1 MRIEQLT
8 FTRFLAAISIV
19 VFHYG
24 QKSFVF
30 NNDYVGFLFIQANVG
45 VSYFFILSGFVMVI
59 AYEKKTKICY
69 AEYFKS
75 RFARIYPI
83 YCFAIFLL
91 LLTQFLT
98 RSIDFEGFF
107 LNLFMI
113 QAWLPGKALS
123 FNSPGWSLSVE
134 AFFYVIFPVLFNVI
148 YKRGNYKT
156 ITITVLLFWLMS
168 QIIFHL
174 LLSTNLNEAYLFK
187 DKDLLYS
194 PIMHL
199 NEFLVGNLAG
209 LFYVNRIKSKRNNF
223 DWQIGIVVIVILLV
237 MRFPIGLNLHNGLLA
252 LLFIP
257 LILLISF
264 NEGVITKIFK
274 SKFCVFLGEISFGI
288 YILQYPVF
296 SLISS
301 YSLNKYFNISDVTL
315 VFFIR
320 LLILIVLSAVAYVYI
335 EKPIQNKIKN
345 IKFSNKNNELLRLKN
360 EFE

>member
-24 QKSFVF
+24 QKSFIF
-30 NNDYVGFLFIQANVG
+30 NNDYVGFLFKQANVS
-45 VSYFFILSGFVMVI
+45 VSYFFVLSGYVMVI

-69 AEYFKS
+69 KGYLKS

-83 YCFAIFLL
+83 YFFAILL
-91 LLTQFLT
+91 LLLSQFLT
-98 RSIDFEGFF
+98 HNIDFEGFF

-113 QAWLPGKALS
+113 QAWFPGKALS

-134 AFFYVIFPVLFNVI
+134 AFFYVLFPFLFNVI
-148 YKRGNYKT
+148 YKRENYKT
-156 ITITVLLFWLMS
+156 IAITILLFWFVS

-187 DKDLLYS
+187 DKDLLYN
-194 PIMHL
+194 PILHL
-199 NEFLVGNLAG
+199 NEFLAGNLAA
-209 LFYVNRIKSKRNNF
+209 LFYVNKIKLKLRDF
-223 DWQIGIVVIVILLV
+223 DWQIGIVVIVILFV
-237 MRFPIGLNLHNGLLA
+237 MRFPIGLNLHNGMLA

-274 SKFCVFLGEISFGI
+274 SEFCVFLGEISFGI

-296 SLISS
+296 SLIST
-301 YSLNKYFNISDVTL
+301 YSVNKYFSIGDVTIL
-315 VFFIR
+315 FFIR
-320 LLILIVLSAVAYVYI
+320 FIILIALSAVAYVYI
-335 EKPIQNKIKN
+335 EKPIKNKIKN
-345 IKFSNKNNELLRLKN
+345 IKFSNKNYE
-360 EFE
+360 